1 MIIKNND
8 KVLNYVGKFETFMKE
23 NEREGILCLELEYKE
38 IFSPFKGMSQDSYG
52 IYVMDKG
59 KIVEQGTH
67 RELIALGGRYAYLV
81 KQQSLDEN
89 TVTEGGDVV

>member
-1 MIIKNND
+1 
-8 KVLNYVGKFETFMKE
+8 
-23 NEREGILCLELEYKE
+23 
-38 IFSPFKGMSQDSYG
+38 
-52 IYVMDKG
+52 MDKG